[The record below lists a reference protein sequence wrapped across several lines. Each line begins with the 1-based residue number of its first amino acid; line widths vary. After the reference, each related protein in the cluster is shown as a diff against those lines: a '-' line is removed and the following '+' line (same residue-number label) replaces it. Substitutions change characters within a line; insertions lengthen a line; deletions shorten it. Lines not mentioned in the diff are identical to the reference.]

1 MTLPSNSS
9 MKVFPD
15 NTLTTYNTLLP
26 EYVSSSTPMECAL
39 QEITCPTSWYNVECE
54 TLLFIE
60 GETDSTI
67 PKSVMSAKR
76 LQEALHKR
84 SSDFFPYTANDPV
97 LNRKSSSIHDSV
109 AKKCLQRGVE
119 IKRSKQ
125 VPVRQPTARLSVESD
140 PSSGEVARPAPPP
153 SVESDSETETEPD
166 PLAEVPPSGA
176 DSITYRIVRGLNPE
190 NRASAA
196 VSAVRDSLNLN
207 YTEKAAFINGLT
219 TRESEVLTEEE
230 LRVVKIELKLKYLDK
245 LVNTFQFPAVRTY
258 TAFSLQGVYLQD
270 NSDFINYLNK
280 CINRKHPSIIKKL
293 RTHHKNNKS
302 NVFTYNRYTM
312 KCIVALPPDV
322 VIQLP
327 VNLGVQLG
335 FGGGVFLMNKTEGQA
350 VVDLKFRAQTVYV
363 YSDIVKHNIV
373 GDKRAPLLRVVNI
386 NPLLGDTQTVTFQP
400 LMYQPV
406 SKSSFRQIAI
416 YLRDST
422 GRPIPFE
429 RGAVTVVLAF
439 KPISNHI

>member
-26 EYVSSSTPMECAL
+26 EYVTSSTPMECAL
-39 QEITCPTSWYNVECE
+39 QEVTCPTSWYNVEPE

-60 GETDSTI
+60 GERDINI
-67 PKSVMSAKR
+67 PKSVMSPKR
-76 LQEALHKR
+76 LQDALRKR
-84 SSDFFPYTANDPV
+84 RSDFFQNRGNDPV
-97 LNRKSSSIHDSV
+97 LSRTSSSLRDSLL
-109 AKKCLQRGVE
+109 KHCMQRGV
-119 IKRSKQ
+119 Q
-125 VPVRQPTARLSVESD
+125 VNRRKTTPRPTTT
-140 PSSGEVARPAPPP
+140 PTPTPTPTPAPTT
-153 SVESDSETETEPD
+153 ESETTDSEREGTTP
-166 PLAEVPPSGA
+166 PPVAPSGVNGV
-176 DSITYRIVRGLNPE
+176 TYNIEGGGNAELFDVSFGE
-190 NRASAA
+190 SAA
-196 VSAVRDSLNLN
+196 VSAVRESLKLN
-207 YTEKAAFINGLT
+207 YTEEAAFINGAPNSELVALTMEELT
-219 TRESEVLTEEE
+219 T
-230 LRVVKIELKLKYLDK
+230 VKAELKLKYLDK
-245 LVNTFQFPAVRTY
+245 LVNTFQFPGARKY
-258 TAFSLQGVYLQD
+258 TAFSVQGVYLQD
-270 NSDFINYLNK
+270 NADLINYLNK
-280 CINRKHPSIIKKL
+280 SVNRKHPSVIRNL
-293 RTHHKNNKS
+293 RNHLKNNKAHI
-302 NVFTYNRYTM
+302 FTYNRYTM

-322 VIQLP
+322 ILQLP
-327 VNLGVQLG
+327 SNLGLQLG
-335 FGGGVFLMNKTEGQA
+335 FGGGVFLSSKTESEA

-400 LMYQPV
+400 LIYQPV

-439 KPISNHI
+439 KPISNLIQ